1 MKSGTVFIYTCAAHI
16 IIPCFQSWKTANISV
31 DRGSPILKQ
40 NKSLRAW
47 TSSQIFVLLL
57 VLLFLKGVSVSKGG
71 RSDKFVSRSILKTS
85 TIYFSNESEIVTE
98 NLDGTIFVAVL
109 KIYLYFIHTF
119 KFFFS
124 YIQLTCLKLQYISYV
139 YLHATNW
146 HQRSVEMQMC
156 W

>member
-85 TIYFSNESEIVTE
+85 TIYFSNESDCDRKSWRNNFCSCIKNLFIFHSYVQVLFFIYTVNMFEVT
-98 NLDGTIFVAVL
+98 I
-109 KIYLYFIHTF
+109 YFI
-119 KFFFS
+119 
-124 YIQLTCLKLQYISYV
+124 CLLAC
-139 YLHATNW
+139 H
-146 HQRSVEMQMC
+146 
-156 W
+156 